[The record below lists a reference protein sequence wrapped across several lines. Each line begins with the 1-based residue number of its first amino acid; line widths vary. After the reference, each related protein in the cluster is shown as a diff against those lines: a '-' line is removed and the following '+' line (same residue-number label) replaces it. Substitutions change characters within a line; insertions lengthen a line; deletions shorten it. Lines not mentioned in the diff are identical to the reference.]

1 MSEQAETYYRDMGR
15 GVFIPA
21 HYTPAQARAFLA
33 RVGDER
39 VVQTLVFDGQPVTV
53 LAPKPERGTP
63 VSQTDEE

>member
-1 MSEQAETYYRDMGR
+1 
-15 GVFIPA
+15 
-21 HYTPAQARAFLA
+21 
-33 RVGDER
+33 